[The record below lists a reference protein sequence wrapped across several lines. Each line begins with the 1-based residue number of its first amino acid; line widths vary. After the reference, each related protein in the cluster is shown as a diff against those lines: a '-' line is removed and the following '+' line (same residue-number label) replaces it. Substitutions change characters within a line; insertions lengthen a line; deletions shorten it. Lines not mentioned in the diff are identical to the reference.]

1 MGPRRGIWAK
11 SVMERGHC
19 RSFFAAGHCFK
30 ERELLTFDV
39 HLHFVLALCT
49 ETWTVRVQLHHKRT
63 FIHHGNGMILG
74 IRDNLEEEKFMVMK
88 KCTVKIFILFSF
100 SFVSANFAYNNLSQR
115 YLQSCLSC
123 VFCKSFQECRGRDP
137 AEEEIKWRNPS
148 SLLHKHTDRLDT
160 RITPTISENG

>member
-1 MGPRRGIWAK
+1 M
-11 SVMERGHC
+11 MERGHC

-39 HLHFVLALCT
+39 CTCTLYLHFVLRHELSECSCT
-49 ETWTVRVQLHHKRT
+49 TKRT
-63 FIHHGNGMILG
+63 FIQRGNGMILE
-74 IRDNLEEEKFMVMK
+74 IRDNLEEEKLTVMK

-100 SFVSANFAYNNLSQR
+100 SFVSANFAYNSLSQR
-115 YLQSCLSC
+115 YLQFCLRC

-148 SLLHKHTDRLDT
+148 SPLHKHTDRLDT
-160 RITPTISENG
+160 RITPTISENS